1 MKLSD
6 IGEFGFIDRI
16 KNDTIVNPASVVVGI
31 GDDGAVYKTTEGKE
45 QVAVIDTMIEGRHFI
60 IGKTATWYEAGY
72 KAVASNLSDIA
83 AMGAEPTHLVLSV
96 ALTPQMDAAQ
106 TDELYRGMKD
116 ICRHYGVNILGGGTV
131 V

>member
-16 KNDTIVNPASVVVGI
+16 KKDTIVNPASVVVGI

-60 IGKTATWYEAGY
+60 IGKTATWYEEIGR
-72 KAVASNLSDIA
+72 ASCRERVLR
-83 AMGAEPTHLVLSV
+83 LV
-96 ALTPQMDAAQ
+96 
-106 TDELYRGMKD
+106 
-116 ICRHYGVNILGGGTV
+116 
-131 V
+131 